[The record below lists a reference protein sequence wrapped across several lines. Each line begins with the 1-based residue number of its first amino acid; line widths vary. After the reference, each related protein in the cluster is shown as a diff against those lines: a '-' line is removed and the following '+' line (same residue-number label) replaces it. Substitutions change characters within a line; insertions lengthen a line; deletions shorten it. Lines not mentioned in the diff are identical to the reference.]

1 MKTRKNKNVMKRL
14 NRTKMKG
21 SGKKNKKEKDIN
33 YSVQNQTVEI
43 ELSNESEMNFDSRY
57 LNFMDDNTN
66 IDFRLEVGG
75 PSKIISDTL
84 HGKTYALGKQIL
96 FNQSS
101 GYMKISQKDKTKPCK
116 FNISSEGGGRQIYAI
131 KCNELNT
138 YQLWKNKNKD
148 IDYNQ
153 KYNENRDSVPNIS
166 FYIQE
171 SALVGNTPSVFSDIR
186 FRKKNKNIEELTEI
200 NKIKESEKREIIDE
214 AKEKIND
221 NDNDKDD
228 NDKDDKEGGGLIDNT
243 KNALHKA
250 VNIATLGTYEIII
263 GMVNDSVNFF
273 YDTIQDLMMH
283 SLISTDPENDLAFI
297 RVMGVVVKKKLE
309 ENEVIYVNPHTLC
322 FWESSVN
329 TEIVAP
335 TGGNFDKKQNIKGYF
350 LGVDAGFL
358 LKVTGPGL
366 IIINGRRYTKSE
378 IESQFKTNSFSFM

>member
-21 SGKKNKKEKDIN
+21 SGKKKEKDIN

-75 PSKIISDTL
+75 PSKIISDKL

-171 SALVGNTPSVFSDIR
+171 SSLVGNTPSVFSDIR
-186 FRKKNKNIEELTEI
+186 FRQKNKNIEELTEI
-200 NKIKESEKREIIDE
+200 NKIKESEKKEIIDE

-221 NDNDKDD
+221 KEDN
-228 NDKDDKEGGGLIDNT
+228 KEGGGVLDNT
-243 KNALHKA
+243 KSALWKA
-250 VNIATLGTYEIII
+250 ANMASLGTAEIII
-263 GMVNDSVNFF
+263 GMINDSVNFF

-283 SLISTDPENDLAFI
+283 SLISTNPENDLAFI
-297 RVMGVVVKKKLE
+297 RIMGVIVKKKLE
-309 ENEVIYVNPHTLC
+309 ENEVIYVNPLTLC

-350 LGVDAGFL
+350 LGVDSGYL

-378 IESQFKTNSFSFM
+378 IESQVKTKNIFSFVKSP